1 MREELLGV
9 GAHPGHLLRRRFP
22 ARCACI
28 LAGRVAQTGAGH
40 ELPHRLLRPVAAVG
54 VVYVLDLGAHL
65 RAIWQQFDHR
75 RFVGDQRTH
84 LAGVGGDQREP
95 DNDATAAA
103 EDVGR
108 LPPSA
113 DSRRCTS
120 SACCSGVTSWA
131 VSSRLLL
138 PMPRGSYVTTL

>member
-103 EDVGR
+103 EDLGQAPAERGQQAVYVVG
-108 LPPSA
+108 
-113 DSRRCTS
+113 
-120 SACCSGVTSWA
+120 
-131 VSSRLLL
+131 LLL
-138 PMPRGSYVTTL
+138 RRHVLGGVVAAAVADAARVVRHGL